1 MTAVIEKPSRAKTAK
16 AAPAPTMTLGQAT
29 DKMWAL
35 REEKR
40 KLEAQLKEIELQIK
54 GSEEKKIVGLETIIF
69 ELLDAQDTRK
79 AEGKKASVSIGEAVV
94 GNVEDW
100 DAFWPYIV
108 KNKYFHLVQKRVS
121 DPGLRE
127 LWEKGKTIP
136 GVQPFTKR
144 TLSVR
149 SL

>member
-1 MTAVIEKPSRAKTAK
+1 MTAVAEKPSRAKAVK
-16 AAPAPTMTLGQAT
+16 AAPAPTMTLGAAT

-40 KLEAQLKEIELQIK
+40 VLAV
-54 GSEEKKIVGLETIIF
+54 EEKRIDTELKALEETIF
-69 ELLDAQDTRK
+69 DLLDAQDTRK
-79 AEGKKASVSIGEAVV
+79 AEGKKASVSIGEAIVA
-94 GNVEDW
+94 NVEDW
-100 DAFWPYIV
+100 DALWPWIAKT
-108 KNKYFHLVQKRVS
+108 KNFHLIQKRVS
-121 DPGLRE
+121 DPGMRE
-127 LWEKGKTIP
+127 LWALKKVIP

>member
-1 MTAVIEKPSRAKTAK
+1 MTIVIEKPTKAKTTKAVA
-16 AAPAPTMTLGQAT
+16 AAPAPKTLGAAT
-29 DKMWAL
+29 DEMWAL

-40 KLEAQLKEIELQIK
+40 KLGI
-54 GSEEKKIVGLETIIF
+54 EEKRIETAIKALEETIF
-69 ELLDAQDTRK
+69 GLLDAQDTRK
-79 AEGKKASVSIGEAVV
+79 AEGKKASVSIGEAIV

-100 DAFWPYIV
+100 DALWPWIAKT
-108 KNKYFHLVQKRVS
+108 KNFHLIQKRVS

-127 LWEKGKTIP
+127 LWALNKVVP

>member
-1 MTAVIEKPSRAKTAK
+1 MPEVLEKPRGRKAIIAKVTARLD
-16 AAPAPTMTLGQAT
+16 PPSLGSVT

-40 KLEAQLKEIELQIK
+40 AADALVKGIETKIKDLEVTL
-54 GSEEKKIVGLETIIF
+54 F

-79 AEGKKASVSIGEAVV
+79 AEGKKASVSIGESIV
-94 GNVEDW
+94 GTVDDW
-100 DAFWPYIV
+100 EATWAYIA
-108 KNKYFHLVQKRVS
+108 KNKFFHLVQKRLS
-121 DPGLRE
+121 DPALRE
-127 LWEKGKTIP
+127 LWALGKVVP

>member
-40 KLEAQLKEIELQIK
+40 KLAV
-54 GSEEKKIVGLETIIF
+54 EEKRINEELAALETTIF
-69 ELLDAQDTRK
+69 GLLDAQDTRK
-79 AEGKKASVSIGEAVV
+79 AEGKKASVSIGESVV

-127 LWEKGKTIP
+127 LWEKGKVIP

>member
-1 MTAVIEKPSRAKTAK
+1 MTAVIEKTTRAKTVK
-16 AAPAPTMTLGQAT
+16 VVTERLNPLTLGAAT

-40 KLEAQLKEIELQIK
+40 LLAV
-54 GSEEKKIVGLETIIF
+54 EEKRINTELTALETTIF
-69 ELLDAQDTRK
+69 GLMDAQDTRK
-79 AEGKKASVSIGEAVV
+79 AEGKKAGISIGEAVV

-100 DAFWPYIV
+100 DALWPYIV

-127 LWEKGKTIP
+127 LWEKGKVVP